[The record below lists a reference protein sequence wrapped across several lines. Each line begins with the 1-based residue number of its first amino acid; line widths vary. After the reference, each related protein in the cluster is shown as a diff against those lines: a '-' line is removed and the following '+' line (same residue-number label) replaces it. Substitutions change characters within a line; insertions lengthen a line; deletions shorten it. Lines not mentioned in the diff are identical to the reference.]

1 VYYKFQVTDNIAVTP
16 SLFWLSRPRGAL
28 TTAGSSAKTVITDP
42 SFSDG
47 DDFGTL
53 GGLIQTTFR
62 F

>member
-1 VYYKFQVTDNIAVTP
+1 MTDNIAVTP

-28 TTAGSSAKTVITDP
+28 TTPGSSAKTVITDP

-47 DDFGTL
+47 DDLGTL